1 LDFNYI
7 LFKVSSKRRRIRKE
21 KKGEINGLLS
31 PVAEEAK
38 EA

>member
-1 LDFNYI
+1 
-7 LFKVSSKRRRIRKE
+7 VSSKRRRIRKE

-31 PVAEEAK
+31 PVAEEIK